1 MPAIELLL
9 TVLVIALPLIG
20 LAWAARKRLTLFVL
34 LVEDGRITNVTG
46 RMPQRLFD
54 DIADVVARERPAR
67 LRVACRIEDGLA
79 VLHFDANADAG
90 LRQVMRNLV
99 GEYPAVR
106 LKGAN
111 RIRRR

>member
-1 MPAIELLL
+1 VATIELLL
-9 TVLVIALPLIG
+9 TVLVIALSLLG
-20 LAWAARKRLTLFVL
+20 LVWSARKRLTLFVL
-34 LVEDGRITNVTG
+34 LVEDGRIVSVRG

-67 LRVACRIEDGLA
+67 LRLECRLENGLA
-79 VLHFDANADAG
+79 ALHFDANADPG

-106 LKGAN
+106 LRGAN
-111 RIRRR
+111 RVRRS